1 MQFKKLKKKKEKGT
15 AQERN
20 KMLTGP
26 SKCGHT
32 DRMALESGF
41 VLSLHCLK
49 AAGDQ
54 NDDGIIL
61 AEGKNLD

>member
-1 MQFKKLKKKKEKGT
+1 
-15 AQERN
+15 
-20 KMLTGP
+20 MLTGTFQMC
-26 SKCGHT
+26 ST
-32 DRMALESGF
+32 LESEF

-61 AEGKNLD
+61 AEGRNLN